1 VIRKEP
7 VDVGEWGDAIRDCDG
22 TFGLNPRQQ
31 DLVGSGVEPPSDLV
45 NRFVDRPTRL
55 ARDRSVLFVTE
66 IKTSEY
72 ELEIRAPRRMSTYV
86 NDEYASETMPWAAVY
101 ARSGAWRP

>member
-1 VIRKEP
+1 
-7 VDVGEWGDAIRDCDG
+7 VGEWGDAIRDCDG

-55 ARDRSVLFVTE
+55 ARDRSVLFC
-66 IKTSEY
+66 Y
-72 ELEIRAPRRMSTYV
+72 
-86 NDEYASETMPWAAVY
+86 
-101 ARSGAWRP
+101 

>member
-1 VIRKEP
+1 MPYVTATAPLALTHASRTWSAVALSRRAISLTGLSTGPPGWRVI
-7 VDVGEWGDAIRDCDG
+7 
-22 TFGLNPRQQ
+22 GL
-31 DLVGSGVEPPSDLV
+31 
-45 NRFVDRPTRL
+45 FY
-55 ARDRSVLFVTE
+55 FVTE